1 MQVKYFKKANAAYI
15 GNIGGWKTVLPLLE
29 RFATH
34 KDAFASAFETV
45 EFVLLDKPFYTK
57 KFY

>member
-45 EFVLLDKPFYTK
+45 EFVLLDKP
-57 KFY
+57 